1 MNGHHRKSS
10 AVKEEEKIDLKT
22 IQVCNDLMETKI
34 KTTQLSVE
42 RETEYR
48 HAIQEYNSIHRLFQ
62 ESCKPSSNNIK
73 KVSLD
78 FHTKGVASVFLN
90 DYVDD
95 NHQHQQQTSPS
106 SPSISITTPMSPFL
120 LSQTSQLCYHVH
132 LMTLVESIVPKIH
145 EDYRQVVNWIHE
157 YWEELDR
164 ETQQFKQKIIHSM
177 NEQKQQRHRHKIQ
190 GIQIQ
195 QNYQKEKI
203 LILKDRISTLQ
214 QLMVEERLLEDLDI
228 GEDE

>member
-1 MNGHHRKSS
+1 
-10 AVKEEEKIDLKT
+10 
-22 IQVCNDLMETKI
+22 
-34 KTTQLSVE
+34 
-42 RETEYR
+42 
-48 HAIQEYNSIHRLFQ
+48 
-62 ESCKPSSNNIK
+62 
-73 KVSLD
+73 
-78 FHTKGVASVFLN
+78 
-90 DYVDD
+90 
-95 NHQHQQQTSPS
+95 
-106 SPSISITTPMSPFL
+106 
-120 LSQTSQLCYHVH
+120 
-132 LMTLVESIVPKIH
+132 MTLVESIVPKIH